1 MVTRESVYIPAEQRA
16 RLGTVLIW
24 MGVLAWAPFIVMRI
38 AGYTPSLLWFL
49 PFHLLGVVGGSRLRS
64 AARKEMGYV
73 KKKKTALRTVGH
85 SLLFIGIMV
94 WVPYFYL
101 KLFTQTPVE
110 VTQFLPVHLFFVLS
124 GITLLVIS
132 SLLKRKQL

>member
-1 MVTRESVYIPAEQRA
+1 MVTRESVYIPTEGRA
-16 RLGTVLIW
+16 RLGMALIW
-24 MGVLAWAPFIVMRI
+24 IGVLAWAPFIAMRI

-49 PFHLLGVVGGSRLRS
+49 PFHLLGVVGGSRMRS

-85 SLLFIGIMV
+85 SLLLIGIMV

-124 GITLLVIS
+124 GITLMLIS
-132 SLLKRKQL
+132 SVLKRRQP